1 MKQLPPLNFNHPVQ
15 WYEWQRALLVLLCFT
30 SVILLGEVRTATDA
44 ELAFA
49 SLALIPV
56 LAIAWVG
63 GLWPGLCMATMA
75 ATMWAIS
82 DISSGRSFSANWIP
96 WLNAVVRLFTYALVV
111 MLVNRIRTQ
120 LMSERALATTD
131 ALTGL
136 KNRRSLMAWGISET
150 QRAVRYG
157 NAMTVVFLDL
167 DGFKALND
175 TCGHDKGDAALK
187 YTASAIRDST
197 RASDFVARLGG
208 DEFVIVFPQLDCA
221 AAVAASEKVFAKVS
235 LALNDFPPTGASMGM
250 AWFERAG
257 PSFETM
263 IQCSDALM
271 YSAKSAG
278 RNCLVYRCFTATEP
292 NSIPTQGTSHRHP

>member
-1 MKQLPPLNFNHPVQ
+1 MEQLPPANFSDPAQ
-15 WYEWQRALLVLLCFT
+15 WDGWQRALLILLCFA

-82 DISSGRSFSANWIP
+82 DISSGRPFSANWIP

-111 MLVNRIRTQ
+111 MLVTRIRTQ
-120 LMSERALATTD
+120 LINERALATTD

-157 NAMTVVFLDL
+157 NAMTVAYLDL
-167 DGFKALND
+167 DAFKVLND
-175 TCGHDKGDAALK
+175 TQGHTQGDAALK
-187 YTASAIRDST
+187 ATASAIKDST
-197 RASDFVARLGG
+197 RESDFVARLGG
-208 DEFVIVFPQLDCA
+208 DEFVIIFPQLDCVS
-221 AAVAASEKVFAKVS
+221 AVAASEKVFAMVS
-235 LALNDFPPTGASMGM
+235 LALKDFPPTGASMGM
-250 AWFERAG
+250 AWFEQAG

-263 IQCSDALM
+263 LQCSDALM

-278 RNCLVYRCFTATEP
+278 RNSLVYRCYTATEP
-292 NSIPTQGTSHRHP
+292 NSSPTQGISHRPP